1 MIFRNFYRIIILI
14 FAATCIFACDDD
26 INNIGQSVQPD
37 QDSILLATDEIY
49 LTAETVPLN
58 DKVRD
63 KIYVETENPL
73 LGELRDATF
82 KDLKAD
88 FLAELFTS
96 GTSKFD
102 INENATSPIVIDSI
116 LLNLF
121 FEKGGFTG
129 DTVSPFTVSAYQ
141 VNKKSLEPNYYT
153 NIDPS
158 VYCDKSILLGQRYFS
173 IHSLPILV
181 FGTNSSTGVSTYGR
195 NLKVEL
201 DKNWGY
207 QLLEDWKKDPSILEG
222 SEGKDAFDSFREY
235 FKGIYVTGNF
245 NNKGIIEILQAD
257 VNIHYSYTIKNVAG
271 TADSTLHRTL
281 PFPITNDG
289 ILMNRVKNTPTEETV
304 GIENNDQYT
313 FIKAPGATA
322 TKITIDLAEIKKKAK
337 AKTNSDT
344 YKINL
349 AKFKLVGMTEKEK
362 ELSIT
367 KRPSELLFVNLD
379 SLTSL
384 NFNRQQIL
392 DGATGIVMKRDSYNN
407 SYNFA
412 VGNSYST
419 DSYGIATSSNFSNNL
434 AAVINYYIKQDAEK
448 EKLEFLVIPV
458 SSKETSSGSYYSYTI
473 TGINNLYKPAAAI
486 LRTQK
491 EYMKMSLVF
500 SKHNPTLKE

>member
-14 FAATCIFACDDD
+14 FAAACIFACDDD
-26 INNIGQSVQPD
+26 INSIGQSIQPD

-58 DKVRD
+58 EKVRD
-63 KIYVETENPL
+63 KIYVETETPL

-88 FLAELFTS
+88 FLTELFTS
-96 GTSKFD
+96 GSSKFD
-102 INENATSPIVIDSI
+102 INEDATSPIVIDSI

-121 FEKGGFTG
+121 FQQDGFTG
-129 DTVSPFTVSAYQ
+129 DSISPFVVSAYQ
-141 VNKKSLEPNYYT
+141 VNKKSLEANFYT
-153 NIDPS
+153 NIDPAE
-158 VYCDKSILLGQRYFS
+158 YCDKSILLGQRYFN

-181 FGTNSSTGVSTYGR
+181 FSTNSSTGASIYGR

-201 DKNWGY
+201 DKSWGY

-222 SEGKDAFDSFREY
+222 SEDKDAFESFKEY
-235 FKGIYVTGNF
+235 FKGIYVTGDF
-245 NNKGIIEILQAD
+245 KNKGIIEVLQAD
-257 VNIHYSYTIKNVAG
+257 VNVHYSYTIKNVAK
-271 TADSTLHRTL
+271 TEDSTVYRTL
-281 PFPITNDG
+281 PFPMTNDG
-289 ILMNRVKNTPTEETV
+289 ILMNRVINTPTEETV

-344 YKINL
+344 YNINL

-362 ELSIT
+362 ELSFT
-367 KRPSELLFVNLD
+367 KRPESLLFVNLD

-384 NFNRQQIL
+384 NFNRLKVL

-407 SYNFA
+407 TYNFA
-412 VGNSYST
+412 VGNTYST
-419 DSYGIATSSNFSNNL
+419 DSYGIAASSNFSNNL
-434 AAVINYYIKQDAEK
+434 AAIINYYIKQDSEK
-448 EKLEFLVIPV
+448 EKLEFLVLPV
-458 SSKETSSGSYYSYTI
+458 STNESSSGYYGYSI
-473 TGINNLYKPAAAI
+473 TNIANLYKPAAAI

-491 EYMKMSLVF
+491 EYMKMTLVF